1 MKHVLAT
8 GAALL
13 LAAGIAYAGDE
24 CLEVG
29 SPVGAF
35 YVADVTG
42 PAAGTKLCYRCKF
55 KDRPVVSIFAR
66 EVNDQVAG
74 LVKQVDSVV
83 GQNQDQKM
91 AAFVV
96 LLTDEPESAEG
107 TLKAVAQKHGIQ
119 NTPLTTFDGVA
130 GPASYKLSKDADVT
144 VMMWVDGQLK
154 VNEALKL
161 DELDDSKVSAVLS
174 GTEQILN

>member
-74 LVKQVDSVV
+74 LVQA
-83 GQNQDQKM
+83 GRQCGR
-91 AAFVV
+91 
-96 LLTDEPESAEG
+96 PESGSE
-107 TLKAVAQKHGIQ
+107 
-119 NTPLTTFDGVA
+119 DGSLCRA
-130 GPASYKLSKDADVT
+130 ADR
-144 VMMWVDGQLK
+144 
-154 VNEALKL
+154 
-161 DELDDSKVSAVLS
+161 
-174 GTEQILN
+174 

>member
-13 LAAGIAYAGDE
+13 LAAGVAYAGEE

-42 PAAGTKLCYRCKF
+42 PSAGTKLCYRCKF

-66 EVNDQVAG
+66 DVNGKVAE
-74 LVKQVDSVV
+74 LVKQVDGVV

-96 LLTDEPESAEG
+96 LLTDEPEAAEPK
-107 TLKAVAQKHGIQ
+107 LKAVAKKHGIQ

-130 GPASYKLSKDADVT
+130 GPASYKLPKDADVT
-144 VMMWVDGQLK
+144 VMMWVNGKLK
-154 VNEALKL
+154 VNESLKFS
-161 DELDDSKVSAVLS
+161 ELDDAKVSAVLS
-174 GTEQILN
+174 STDKILN

>member
-13 LAAGIAYAGDE
+13 LAVGVAYAGEE
-24 CLEVG
+24 CLDVG

-42 PAAGTKLCYRCKF
+42 PSAGTKLCYRCKF

-74 LVKQVDSVV
+74 LVKQVDGVV

-96 LLTDEPESAEG
+96 LLTDEPEAAEG
-107 TLKAVAQKHGIQ
+107 QLKSVAKKHGIQ

-130 GPASYKLSKDADVT
+130 GPASYKLPKDADVT

-154 VNEALKL
+154 VNESLKL
-161 DELDDSKVSAVLS
+161 GELNDAKVSAVL
-174 GTEQILN
+174 GDTEKILN